1 MAQGKSNKV
10 EAKKPDTKANSKT
23 AKATPPPVE
32 DRSDR
37 LDKYTV
43 KPEFWDTILDALPP
57 WGDEI
62 AAIVLI
68 IFGVMSFLSLL
79 NASPDASV
87 AAAWSSALTGLFGY
101 GSAIVCAGIFGLGV
115 IILLPK
121 LGIVIRFPTRRI
133 LALEIAFLSALA
145 LLHLLAGETELRSL
159 ARLGRGGGQVGW
171 ALSSIITSLLGSG
184 VALAVYG
191 ALFVI
196 AIAMVIGIRRA
207 TVINFEPHYDSAA
220 RLC

>member
-87 AAAWSSALTGLFGY
+87 AAAWSSALPGLFGY
-101 GSAIVCAGIFGLGV
+101 GSAIVCA
-115 IILLPK
+115 P
-121 LGIVIRFPTRRI
+121 
-133 LALEIAFLSALA
+133 ALVTWQGQS
-145 LLHLLAGETELRSL
+145 
-159 ARLGRGGGQVGW
+159 RLGCANKAVRPRSARKPW
-171 ALSSIITSLLGSG
+171 TS
-184 VALAVYG
+184 A
-191 ALFVI
+191 
-196 AIAMVIGIRRA
+196 
-207 TVINFEPHYDSAA
+207 
-220 RLC
+220 